1 MIDKKISNVII
12 FALVIIAFSLIIN
25 ILIKNN
31 EERVVKESFNEIK
44 ATVLSV
50 DNSNVTLVDYDKN
63 TYTLS
68 TFAKD
73 LKPGDI
79 LAIKYTGVIDES
91 KDIQTIEVI
100 DYSQIDGEKD
110 ENGVPITWK
119 DDGIFSDYYVLANNK
134 LKSLSLDERIG
145 QVLLA
150 RYPDT
155 NAIEDLKKY
164 NLGGFVF
171 YGKDFA
177 NKTESQVKDM
187 INTVQNNAK
196 IPLLTAVDEE
206 GGKVVRVSSNSNLVS
221 EKFKSPQDLYNS
233 GGFEAI
239 KNDTINKSNILYKLG
254 LNLNLAPVVDV
265 STDPNDYMYDRSIG
279 QNTEI
284 TSTYAKTVIEASKK
298 TNVSYTLKH
307 FPGYGNNVDT
317 HTSTSTDDRAYNDI
331 IANDIPPFEAGIKA
345 GAESVLVS
353 HNVIKNIDPNNP
365 ASISTS
371 VNRLL
376 TNDLGFTGVVI
387 TDDLDMAALDSID
400 NKAVKALIAGNDLII
415 TTNYAESFSEIKTAI
430 ENGSINQN
438 VLDKAAFKVLA
449 WKYYKGLMLEL
460 K

>member
-1 MIDKKISNVII
+1 MVDKKISNVII
-12 FALVIIAFSLIIN
+12 FALIIIAFSLIIN
-25 ILIKNN
+25 IVIKNGD
-31 EERVVKESFNEIK
+31 ERVVKESFSEIK

-50 DNSNVTLVDYDKN
+50 DKSNIILVDEDKN

-68 TFAKD
+68 SFAND
-73 LKPGDI
+73 LKPGDL

-91 KDIQTIEVI
+91 KDIQTIEIVE
-100 DYSQIDGEKD
+100 YSQIEDEKD
-110 ENGVPITWK
+110 ENGVPVSWK
-119 DDGIFSDYYVLANNK
+119 DNGIFSDYYVLANNK
-134 LKSLSLDERIG
+134 LKTLSLDEKIG

-150 RYPDT
+150 RYPDI
-155 NAIEDLKKY
+155 NAVEDLKKY
-164 NLGGFVF
+164 NLGGYIFF
-171 YGKDFA
+171 GKDFA
-177 NKTESQVKDM
+177 NKTESQVKNM
-187 INTVQNNAK
+187 INDVQNNAK

-206 GGKVVRVSSNSNLVS
+206 GGTVVRVSSNSNLVS
-221 EKFKSPQDLYNS
+221 EKFKSPQEIYNS

-239 KNDTINKSNILYKLG
+239 KNDTINKSNILYNLG

-265 STDPNDYMYDRSIG
+265 STDPNDYMYDRTIG
-279 QNTEI
+279 QNTDV

-317 HTSTSTDDRAYNDI
+317 HTSASTDDRAYNDI
-331 IANDIPPFEAGIKA
+331 LKNDIPPFEAGIKA
-345 GAESVLVS
+345 GAESVLIS

-365 ASISTS
+365 ASISPS

-400 NKAVKALIAGNDLII
+400 NKNVKSLIAGNNLII
-415 TTNYAESFSEIKTAI
+415 TSDYAESFNEIKTAI
-430 ENGSINQN
+430 ENGTINQN
-438 VLDKAAFKVLA
+438 ILDKAAFKVLA
-449 WKYYKGLMLEL
+449 WKYYKGLMADS